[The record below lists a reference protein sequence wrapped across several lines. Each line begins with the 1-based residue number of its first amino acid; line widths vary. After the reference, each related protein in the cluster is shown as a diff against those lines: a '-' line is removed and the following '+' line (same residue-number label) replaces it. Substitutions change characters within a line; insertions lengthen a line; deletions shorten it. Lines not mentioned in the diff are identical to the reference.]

1 MVNDVLASSHF
12 EQNHSWSI
20 NGNFHFLEKDLID
33 RGRELQ
39 YQIEPMPHITAPT
52 NITAFN
58 VTMPNF
64 AWKLSLKRILVPYMF
79 ETFIPM
85 TIMVI
90 VSWISFIIQPENVP
104 GRGGLLVTL
113 LLVLTTFHLQ
123 EMQRCPA
130 VREPTPL
137 VIWTSINLF
146 MVALALFEYAFI
158 LYYIRFEKKKS
169 KIEGKITNILKGNNE
184 DEMTEMTPI
193 ITRVK
198 RKVSIQLSLAEV
210 PEVPELPEA
219 ATEQKSLSRKNSE
232 KVDPKNAVLF
242 DKTSAMI
249 DYYALRI
256 SPITFTLFLF
266 AYFIYVTCTE

>member
-1 MVNDVLASSHF
+1 M
-12 EQNHSWSI
+12 
-20 NGNFHFLEKDLID
+20 EKDLID

-39 YQIEPMPHITAPT
+39 YHIDPMPEITAPT

-64 AWKLSLKRILVPYMF
+64 AWKLSLKRILVPYIF

-90 VSWISFIIQPENVP
+90 VSWISFIIHPENVP

-137 VIWTSINLF
+137 VIWTSITLF
-146 MVALALFEYAFI
+146 MVAVALFEYAFI
-158 LYYIRFEKKKS
+158 LYYIRFEKKKN
-169 KIEGKITNILKGNNE
+169 KIEGKITNILKEDKE
-184 DEMTEMTPI
+184 DEITPI

-210 PEVPELPEA
+210 PEVPDFPDH
-219 ATEQKSLSRKNSE
+219 KIVSRKNSE
-232 KVDPKNAVLF
+232 KVESKNAVLF

-256 SPITFTLFLF
+256 LPITFTLFLF
-266 AYFIYVTCTE
+266 AYCIYVTFTD

>member
-1 MVNDVLASSHF
+1 MASSHF

-20 NGNFHFLEKDLID
+20 NGNFHFLEKDLIE

-39 YQIEPMPHITAPT
+39 YLIDPMPQKTAPT

-64 AWKLSLKRILVPYMF
+64 SWKLSLKRILVPYLF

-90 VSWISFIIQPENVP
+90 VSWISFIIHPENVP

-113 LLVLTTFHLQ
+113 LLVLTTFHLG
-123 EMQRCPA
+123 EMERCPA

-137 VIWTSINLF
+137 VMWTSITLF
-146 MVALALFEYAFI
+146 MVAVALFEYAFI
-158 LYYIRFEKKKS
+158 LYYIRFERKKT
-169 KIEGKITNILKGNNE
+169 KIEDKITNILKEANE
-184 DEMTEMTPI
+184 DEVAPM

-198 RKVSIQLSLAEV
+198 RKVSIQLNL
-210 PEVPELPEA
+210 PELQEMPEA
-219 ATEQKSLSRKNSE
+219 VTQQKSPSRKNSE
-232 KVDPKNAVLF
+232 KVDTKNAVLF
-242 DKTSAMI
+242 DKTSQMI

-256 SPITFTLFLF
+256 LPITFILFLF
-266 AYFIYVTCTE
+266 AYFIYVTFTE